1 MSKLRIFENLKQRHF
16 QFWHITILFVSLIVL
31 QMIISFINKETIRDF
46 LKNTQESYQRSS
58 AEQLANLTTENL
70 ELILETINYQ
80 DIKTEIY
87 KQRVIH
93 TFNIIFSQQSLQHEI
108 NELCF
113 IIKKNKKYYSI
124 DDGRILY
131 NYLFSKDYNLETTG
145 EHDNA
150 LTLISGVGNELEGK
164 EEIKTLID
172 KDGVYSIFVPVVV
185 RGECIGVMYVKMH
198 PDFSAFT
205 ERIIASHNETSV
217 IYISLILLGILTMYF
232 VSSYTLKERDE
243 VQNKLMLQH
252 EENII
257 KEVNYEKE
265 MLFTKRIYHTHHK
278 AEKVMGFIK
287 EDLRQLTSQ
296 NIDAVR
302 ARITKYSNFI
312 SRVIYDM
319 KWYDPPVQ
327 TIRNQIFNTDINGTL
342 QFLVDHIFLRIASA
356 TETFHITLDLD
367 KDFKRVSVN
376 EFVAWEI
383 FEPLIQN
390 CVDHGDTP
398 SLLITLS
405 TRQDTDTGIRTVT
418 FKDNGKGI
426 EPDLLLLNENG
437 IKKLFLENTST
448 KRADRTNSGY
458 GCYIAY
464 EMCKKCGWK
473 IDAANLPE
481 GGCIFTIT
489 ITNG

>member
-1 MSKLRIFENLKQRHF
+1 M
-16 QFWHITILFVSLIVL
+16 
-31 QMIISFINKETIRDF
+31 
-46 LKNTQESYQRSS
+46 KNTQESYQRSS

-70 ELILETINYQ
+70 ELLLETINSQ

-87 KQRVIH
+87 KQRMIH

-108 NELCF
+108 KELCF
-113 IIKKNKKYYSI
+113 ITKKNGKYYSI
-124 DDGRILY
+124 DDGRVLY
-131 NYLFSKDYNLETTG
+131 NYLFSENYNLATTG

-150 LTLISGVGNELEGK
+150 IALIKKIGNELEK
-164 EEIKTLID
+164 REEIETLID
-172 KDGVYSIFVPVVV
+172 KDGVFSIFVPVVV
-185 RGECIGVMYVKMH
+185 RGECIGTMYVQMH

-232 VSSYTLKERDE
+232 VSSYTMKERDE
-243 VQNKLMLQH
+243 VQNKLMFQH

-257 KEVNYEKE
+257 KEINYEKE

-287 EDLRQLTSQ
+287 EDLRQLTAQ
-296 NIDAVR
+296 NIDVVR

-327 TIRNQIFNTDINGTL
+327 TIRNQIFQTDINETL
-342 QFLVDHIFLRIASA
+342 RFLVDHIFLRIASS
-356 TETFHITLDLD
+356 TESFHITLDLD
-367 KDFKRVSVN
+367 KDFPRVSVN

-390 CVDHGDTP
+390 CIDHGNTP
-398 SLLITLS
+398 NLLVTLS
-405 TRQDTDTGIRTVT
+405 TRQDTNTGTRTVT

-426 EPDLLLLNENG
+426 APELLLFNENG

-473 IDAANLPE
+473 IDAANLTE

-489 ITNG
+489 ISNG

>member
-1 MSKLRIFENLKQRHF
+1 M
-16 QFWHITILFVSLIVL
+16 SLIVL
-31 QMIISFINKETIRDF
+31 QLVISFINKATIRDF
-46 LKNTQESYQRSS
+46 MKNTQESYQRSS

-70 ELILETINYQ
+70 ELILETISSKDLNP
-80 DIKTEIY
+80 EIY
-87 KQRVIH
+87 KPRITQ

-108 NELCF
+108 KELCF
-113 IIKKNKKYYSI
+113 IVEKNGKYYSI
-124 DDGRILY
+124 DDGRVLY
-131 NYLFSKDYNLETTG
+131 NYLFSENYELVNTG

-150 LTLISGVGNELEGK
+150 IAQFGRVANELNEK
-164 EEIKTLID
+164 EEIKTQID
-172 KDGVYSIFVPVVV
+172 KDGIFSIFVPVVV
-185 RGECIGVMYVKMH
+185 RGECIGTMYVKMH

-217 IYISLILLGILTMYF
+217 IYISLILLGLVTMYF

-243 VQNKLMLQH
+243 VQNKLMVQH

-287 EDLRQLTSQ
+287 EDLRKLTPD
-296 NIDAVR
+296 NIDMVR
-302 ARITKYSNFI
+302 SRVTKYSNFI

-327 TIRNQIFNTDINGTL
+327 TIRNQIFHTDINEVL
-342 QFLVDHIFLRIASA
+342 SFLVDHIFLRIASS
-356 TETFHITLDLD
+356 TETFHIVLDLD
-367 KDFKRVSVN
+367 ESLRPVSVN
-376 EFVAWEI
+376 EFVTWEI

-390 CVDHGDTP
+390 CIDHGDVP
-398 SLLITLS
+398 DLS
-405 TRQDTDTGIRTVT
+405 IVLKTKQDAETGNRIVT
-418 FKDNGKGI
+418 FTDNGKGI
-426 EPDLLLLNENG
+426 APDLLTYSESG
-437 IKKLFLENTST
+437 IRKLFLENTST
-448 KRADRTNSGY
+448 KRADKPNSGY

-473 IDAANLPE
+473 IDAENLADR
-481 GGCIFTIT
+481 GCMFTIT